1 MNNILF
7 YGHGGSGNRGCE
19 AIVKTS
25 INILRN
31 SNIKNKIILSTLDK
45 EADKKAGLT
54 PNSYISNRFL
64 KPKSIESYYSIFCAK
79 LLNRPDVAGRIMYKN
94 LLKHINN
101 KKDYVLFF
109 SIGGDNYCCEN
120 PAWLY
125 AINKEI
131 DKNKGRR
138 ILWGCSVEPETI
150 NDKMKRDLSKYCLIT
165 SRESITYEAL
175 LDRKIDNKN
184 CRLKLYPDPAFLLN
198 VKRLKINEHFFD
210 NVVGLNM
217 SPLAEGFGS
226 KDNITNN
233 ITNKNYYRLINY
245 LLKSTDAN
253 IALIPHVTI
262 KGNSDYDAMLPLYN
276 EFKATGRVR
285 IIDNTYTASEY
296 KGIISRC
303 RMFVGARTHATIA
316 AYSTCVPTL
325 AVGYSVKARG
335 IARDIFGTEK
345 NYVISVQS
353 LEHEDDLVNAF
364 KYIQENEESIRTHLQ
379 DFMPSYIEKAW
390 QAGEEVK
397 KILEN

>member
-1 MNNILF
+1 MV
-7 YGHGGSGNRGCE
+7 GSGNRGCE

-31 SNIKNKIILSTLDK
+31 SNIKNKIMLSTLDK
-45 EADKKAGLT
+45 QADKKAGLT

-79 LLNRPDVAGRIMYKN
+79 LLNRPDVASKIMYKN

-101 KKDYVLFF
+101 KRDYILFF
-109 SIGGDNYCCEN
+109 SIGGDNYSCEN

-125 AINKEI
+125 VINREI

-138 ILWGCSVEPETI
+138 ILWGCSVNPETI
-150 NDKMKRDLSKYCLIT
+150 NDKMERDLRKYCLIT

-198 VKRLKINEHFFD
+198 VKHLKIDEHFFD
-210 NVVGLNM
+210 NVVGINM
-217 SPLAEGFGS
+217 SPVLEVFGS
-226 KDNITNN
+226 KDNITN
-233 ITNKNYYRLINY
+233 KNYYKIINY
-245 LLKSTDAN
+245 LLKNTDTN

-262 KGNSDYDAMLPLYN
+262 KGNSDYDVMLPLYN
-276 EFKATGRVR
+276 EFKVTGRIR
-285 IIDNTYTASEY
+285 IIDNTYTALEY
-296 KGIISRC
+296 KGIISHC
-303 RMFVGARTHATIA
+303 RMFIGARTHATIA

-345 NYVISVQS
+345 NYVIPVQS
-353 LEHEDDLVNAF
+353 LEHEDGLVNAF
-364 KYIQENEESIRTHLQ
+364 KYIQENEENIRKHLK

-397 KILEN
+397 KLLES